1 MLFLKCKGS
10 DEHVRISNAKQGM
23 QAKLYNIKTKEK
35 THGHQTEQY
44 RQLQKW
50 MWSVMAGWIHA
61 LQT

>member
-1 MLFLKCKGS
+1 MLFLKGKRS
-10 DEHVRISNAKQGM
+10 DKHVRIGNAKQGM
-23 QAKLYNIKTKEK
+23 QTELHNKKTKKK

-50 MWSVMAGWIHA
+50 MWSVMADWIHA